1 MNAPPEPVATRARVI
16 IPFIIVTLIWGSTW
30 LVIKDQ
36 LGVVPASWSIAYR
49 FFAASLAM
57 FLVVVLRRERL
68 WLDASGMAFAAVLGM
83 MQFVLNFNFVY
94 RAEGHVTSGLVS
106 VVFALMIV
114 PNAILGRIFLKQRVG
129 GTFFMA
135 SAIAI
140 VGVALLF
147 VQEARGDSADPGE
160 TLMGVGLTFCA
171 ILCAS
176 IANIMQGTERARR
189 YPMLTVLAWG
199 MLIGSIADSALA
211 WFMTGPPVW
220 DARPAYIGGVLYL
233 GLIGSALAF
242 PLYFSVI
249 RAIGPAMAAYS
260 GVLVPVIAMLLSTI
274 FEGYRWSTL
283 AIFGAA
289 LTMTGLVI
297 ALRAR
302 RPVR

>member
-1 MNAPPEPVATRARVI
+1 MNAPAAPVATRSRVI

-36 LGVVPASWSIAYR
+36 LGVVPPSWSIAYR
-49 FFAASLAM
+49 FFAAAIAM
-57 FLVVVLRRERL
+57 FLLVLVRREKL
-68 WLDASGMAFAAVLGM
+68 WLDRGGLAFAGALGLA
-83 MQFVLNFNFVY
+83 QFVLNFNFVY
-94 RAEGHVTSGLVS
+94 RAEDHVTSGLVA
-106 VVFALMIV
+106 VIFALLIV
-114 PNAILGRIFLKQRVG
+114 PNAIFGRIFLKQHVSAR
-129 GTFFMA
+129 FLWA

-147 VQEARGDSADPGE
+147 VQEARGDSASSGE
-160 TLMGVGLTFCA
+160 TLLGIGLTFCA
-171 ILCAS
+171 IMCAS
-176 IANIMQGTERARR
+176 AANIMQGTERAKR

-199 MLIGSIADSALA
+199 MLIGSIADGLLA
-211 WFMTGPPVW
+211 WQMTGPPVW
-220 DARPAYIGGVLYL
+220 DSRPGYAAGILYL
-233 GLIGSALAF
+233 GLIGSTLAF
-242 PLYFSVI
+242 PLYFNII
-249 RAIGPAMAAYS
+249 RAVGPAMAAYS

-289 LTMTGLVI
+289 LAVAGLVI